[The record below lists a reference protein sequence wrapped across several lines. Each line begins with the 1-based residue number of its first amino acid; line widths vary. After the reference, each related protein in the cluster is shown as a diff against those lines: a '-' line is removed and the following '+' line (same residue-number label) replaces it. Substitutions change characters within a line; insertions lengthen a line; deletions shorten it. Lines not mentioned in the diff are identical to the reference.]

1 MASKLQITVRIEA
14 SNPSYIVFVPV
25 KSVILLLSAN
35 NFYLFFFT
43 PFFFQCILVLDY
55 INFSLL
61 LICVC
66 VYIYKYVCMYFN
78 GFMTVCLGMG
88 S

>member
-66 VYIYKYVCMYFN
+66 VCIYINMYACIL
-78 GFMTVCLGMG
+78 MV